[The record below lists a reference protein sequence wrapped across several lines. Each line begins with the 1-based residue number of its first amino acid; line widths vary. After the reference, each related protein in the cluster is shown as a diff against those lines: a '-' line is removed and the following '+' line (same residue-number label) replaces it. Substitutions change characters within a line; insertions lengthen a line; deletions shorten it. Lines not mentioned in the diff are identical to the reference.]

1 MKIKILIILTFFL
14 FSTIN
19 QKAKSDYSIA
29 KNKIETQRKA
39 IKANYLK
46 ASAQEKKAVIQST
59 KQVITKNLTSTI
71 IPFWYETKWSF
82 DGYTAIPKQGEIAC
96 GYFVSTTLSHAGFK
110 LNRYKLAQKEPKKE
124 AELLQIKGAIEVLEK
139 SPSELKKHFINT
151 KKDGLYFVG
160 LDFHVGYL
168 LKENNEVFFI
178 HSNYINHEGVKKESI
193 TESKAF
199 VSKKYYIVAITENE
213 KLVEKWILNETVLT
227 N

>member
-1 MKIKILIILTFFL
+1 MKIKILILLTFFI
-14 FSTIN
+14 FSTVN
-19 QKAKSDYSIA
+19 QNTKSDYSIA
-29 KNKIETQRKA
+29 KNKIETQRKT

-46 ASAQEKKAVIQST
+46 ASAQEKKALLQST

-71 IPFWYETKWSF
+71 IPFWYGTKWSF
-82 DGYTAIPKQGEIAC
+82 DGYTAIPKEGEIAC

-110 LNRYKLAQKEPKKE
+110 LNRYKLAQKDPKKE

-168 LKENNEVFFI
+168 LKEKNEVFFI
-178 HSNYINHEGVKKESI
+178 HSSYLNSEGVTKEI
-193 TESKAF
+193 ATKSKAF

-213 KLVEKWILNETVLT
+213 KLIEKWILNETVLT

>member
-1 MKIKILIILTFFL
+1 MKIKILILLTFFI
-14 FSTIN
+14 FSTVN
-19 QKAKSDYSIA
+19 QNAKSDYSIA

-46 ASAQEKKAVIQST
+46 ASAQEKKALLQST
-59 KQVITKNLTSTI
+59 KQVITKNLTSSI
-71 IPFWYETKWSF
+71 IPFWYGTKWSF
-82 DGYTAIPKQGEIAC
+82 DGYTAIPKQGKIAC

-110 LNRYKLAQKEPKKE
+110 LNRYKLAQKDPKKE
-124 AELLQIKGAIEVLEK
+124 AELLQINGAIEVLEK

-193 TESKAF
+193 TASKAF

>member
-1 MKIKILIILTFFL
+1 MKIKILILLTL
-14 FSTIN
+14 LIFSTLN

-29 KNKIETQRKA
+29 KNKIETQQKA

-46 ASAQEKKAVIQST
+46 ASAQEKKTLLQTT

-71 IPFWYETKWSF
+71 FQFWYGTKWSF

-110 LNRYKLAQKEPKKE
+110 LNRYKLAQKDPKKE
-124 AELLQIKGAIEVLEK
+124 AELLQISGAIEVLEK
-139 SPSELKKHFINT
+139 SPSELKKHFIAT

-178 HSNYINHEGVKKESI
+178 HSNYINHEGVTKESI

>member
-1 MKIKILIILTFFL
+1 MKIKILILLTFFI

-19 QKAKSDYSIA
+19 QKVKSDYSIA
-29 KNKIETQRKA
+29 KNKIETQQKA

-46 ASAQEKKAVIQST
+46 ASAQEKKALLLST

-71 IPFWYETKWSF
+71 IPFWYGTKWSF

-96 GYFVSTTLSHAGFK
+96 GYFVSTTLSHVGFK
-110 LNRYKLAQKEPKKE
+110 LNRYKLAQKDPKKE
-124 AELLQIKGAIEVLEK
+124 AELLQINGAIEVLEK

-213 KLVEKWILNETVLT
+213 KLVEKWILNETILT

>member
-1 MKIKILIILTFFL
+1 MKIKILILLTFFI

-19 QKAKSDYSIA
+19 QNAKSDYSVA
-29 KNKIETQRKA
+29 KNKIENQRNT
-39 IKANYLK
+39 IKTNYLN
-46 ASAQEKKAVIQST
+46 ASSKEKKELLNTS
-59 KQVITKNLTSTI
+59 KQLITYNLTYTI
-71 IPFWYETKWSF
+71 IPFWYGTKWSF
-82 DGYTAIPKQGEIAC
+82 DGFTEVPKQGTVAC

-110 LNRYKLAQKEPKKE
+110 LNRYKLAQKDPKKE
-124 AELLQIKGAIEVLEK
+124 AELLQINGVIEVIEK
-139 SPSELKKHFINT
+139 SPSELKKYFIDT

-178 HSNYINHEGVKKESI
+178 HSNYINHEGVKKEPI

>member
-1 MKIKILIILTFFL
+1 MKIKILILLTFFI

-19 QKAKSDYSIA
+19 QNAKSDYSVA
-29 KNKIETQRKA
+29 KNKIENQRNT
-39 IKANYLK
+39 IKTNYLN
-46 ASAQEKKAVIQST
+46 ASSKEKKELLNTS
-59 KQVITKNLTSTI
+59 KQLITYNLTSTI
-71 IPFWYETKWSF
+71 IPFWYGTKWSF
-82 DGYTAIPKQGEIAC
+82 DGFTEVPKQGTVAC

-110 LNRYKLAQKEPKKE
+110 LNRYKLAQKDPKKE
-124 AELLQIKGAIEVLEK
+124 AELLQINGAIEVFEK
-139 SPSELKKHFINT
+139 SPSELKKYFIDT

>member
-1 MKIKILIILTFFL
+1 MKIKILILLTFFL

-46 ASAQEKKAVIQST
+46 ASAQEKKALLQST

-71 IPFWYETKWSF
+71 IPFWYGTKWSF
-82 DGYTAIPKQGEIAC
+82 DGYTSIPKQGEITC

-110 LNRYKLAQKEPKKE
+110 LNRYKLAQKDPKKE

-139 SPSELKKHFINT
+139 SPSELKKHFIAT

>member
-1 MKIKILIILTFFL
+1 MKIKILILLTFFI

-46 ASAQEKKAVIQST
+46 ASAQEKKALLQST
-59 KQVITKNLTSTI
+59 KQVITKNLTSSI
-71 IPFWYETKWSF
+71 IPFWYGTKWSF

-110 LNRYKLAQKEPKKE
+110 LNRYKLAQKDPKKE
-124 AELLQIKGAIEVLEK
+124 AELLQISGAIEVLEK
-139 SPSELKKHFINT
+139 SPSELKKHFIAT

-160 LDFHVGYL
+160 LNFHVGYL

-199 VSKKYYIVAITENE
+199 ESKKYYIVAITENE

>member
-1 MKIKILIILTFFL
+1 MKIKTLIIFTFFI

-39 IKANYLK
+39 IKVNYLK
-46 ASAQEKKAVIQST
+46 ASAQEKKALLQST
-59 KQVITKNLTSTI
+59 KQVITKNLMSTI
-71 IPFWYETKWSF
+71 IPFWYGTKWSF

-96 GYFVSTTLSHAGFK
+96 GYFVSTTLSNVGFK
-110 LNRYKLAQKEPKKE
+110 LNRYKLAQKDPKKE

-139 SPSELKKHFINT
+139 SPSELKKHFIAT